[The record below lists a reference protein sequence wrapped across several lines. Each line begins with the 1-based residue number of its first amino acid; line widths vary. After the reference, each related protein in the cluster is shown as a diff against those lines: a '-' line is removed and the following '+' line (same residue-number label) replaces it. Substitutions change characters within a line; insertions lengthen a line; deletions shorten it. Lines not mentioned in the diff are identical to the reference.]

1 LAEHCSVEL
10 SKRAAK
16 ALRKL
21 DRTAQARLLA
31 ALALLQ
37 GDPRPSSAKALT
49 GHPGYLR
56 IRVGDYRVVYTVE
69 DARLLVL
76 VLAAGHRSSIYDER

>member
-1 LAEHCSVEL
+1 MAERYSVEL

-37 GDPRPSSAKALT
+37 DEPRPASAKALT
-49 GHPGYLR
+49 GYTGYLR

-76 VLAAGHRSSIYDER
+76 VLAAGHRSSIYDEL